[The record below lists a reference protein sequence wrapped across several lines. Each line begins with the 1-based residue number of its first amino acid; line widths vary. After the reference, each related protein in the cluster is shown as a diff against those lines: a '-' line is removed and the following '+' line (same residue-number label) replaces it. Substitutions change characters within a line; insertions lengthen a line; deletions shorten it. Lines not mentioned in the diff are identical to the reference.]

1 MREKNLKCLQG
12 TEIELPKSLQSREVG
27 EEDKVFCSGFLG
39 LHWLNI
45 YSGNLSSEI
54 DSRQERSLTE
64 LSMLSFSV
72 NCLKFVKILLR
83 CFYLCNLHH
92 IFGVRGFILSAGS
105 SFMGLS
111 FQQNEWCEQ
120 NIWDSCLLIQALI
133 RFFLKRILCF
143 LNALPVLWFL
153 AKCQINWLAFCI
165 QY

>member
-83 CFYLCNLHH
+83 CFYLCNLHR

-133 RFFLKRILCF
+133 RFFLKKNF
-143 LNALPVLWFL
+143 VLLKCL
-153 AKCQINWLAFCI
+153 ACAMVLSQMSN
-165 QY
+165 